1 MFSGLNEWRRGNM
14 MTKKSLCSLKCGLC
28 WGQLHLRFSII
39 LPFSLPLFSIPSK
52 QSRSEYNGC
61 SDIKHK
67 RIYEL
72 HLLLGILL
80 PWNKSYNKKKKIIFQ
95 SWSTVLEFVKAF
107 MRSCYL
113 SGVLLLPCSFIS
125 NIISEES
132 SGELALASRRS
143 CSCWARYWA
152 GVCLANRAQWSSSLC
167 SRGRLAFS
175 GKKQVRQTSLH

>member
-1 MFSGLNEWRRGNM
+1 MNDAEETWWP
-14 MTKKSLCSLKCGLC
+14 KKAFVHSNVGYAEDNSIWDSLS
-28 WGQLHLRFSII
+28 
-39 LPFSLPLFSIPSK
+39 FSLFHCLYILSLPNKAGLSIMVVQTSSTKGFMNYTYCLAFYYPGT
-52 QSRSEYNGC
+52 SR
-61 SDIKHK
+61 I
-67 RIYEL
+67 I
-72 HLLLGILL
+72 
-80 PWNKSYNKKKKIIFQ
+80 KKKKIIFQ